1 MLPSI
6 ALINAA
12 VEYDAGASRA
22 LDQVRPLLVSANST
36 GLLDAMLSSDNP
48 TTGTPGRGAFHQAL
62 ADAAPRHSTGTVVTI
77 GVFDGVHRGHRHLLS
92 RMLELAEPPL
102 IPTVITFS
110 NHPAEVV
117 NPERTVT
124 KIITPEEKIRLLHD
138 AGIESVICVEFTN
151 DIANLDANEFTHML
165 VDCLH
170 MRGIV
175 TGPDFALG
183 RNRSGNL
190 EYLRRRGSALGFWVE
205 TVPPLE
211 LEGSTVRSRRVRNAL
226 ADGNVDGAEF
236 LLGRPY
242 ATDGIVVHGA
252 KMGRQLGFP
261 TANIIPIEN
270 FVIPAD
276 GVYATYAT
284 VNGVRHMAATSIGV
298 RPTFGLSQR
307 LIEAHLLDFSD
318 DIYDENLKLEFVS
331 RLRGQGTFDGIDA
344 LISQMNRDV
353 ANARLVLEQ
362 HDRQENA

>member
-1 MLPSI
+1 MPTPE
-6 ALINAA
+6 NA
-12 VEYDAGASRA
+12 DPRTLGKGGFR
-22 LDQVRPLLVSANST
+22 
-36 GLLDAMLSSDNP
+36 
-48 TTGTPGRGAFHQAL
+48 QAL
-62 ADAAPRHSTGTVVTI
+62 AEATPPPGSESVITI
-77 GVFDGVHRGHRHLLS
+77 GVFDGVHRGHRHLLH
-92 RMLELAEPPL
+92 RMFQRADPAMLS
-102 IPTVITFS
+102 TVITFS

-117 NPERTVT
+117 NPDRVVN
-124 KIITPEEKIRLLHD
+124 KIITPEEKVNLLYD
-138 AGIESVICVEFTN
+138 AGVGRVICLEFTN
-151 DIANLDANEFTHML
+151 ELANVDANEFTDLL
-165 VDCLH
+165 VNCLN

-190 EYLRRRGSALGFWVE
+190 DYLRRRGAAMGFWVE

-211 LEGSTVRSRRVRNAL
+211 LEGAPVRSRRVRNAL

-261 TANIIPIEN
+261 TANITPMPN

-284 VNGVRHMAATSIGV
+284 VNGVRRPAATSIGV

-307 LIEAHLLDFSD
+307 LIEAYLLDFSD
-318 DIYDENLKLEFVS
+318 DIYDHNLRLEFVS
-331 RLRGQGTFDGIDA
+331 RLRGQETFDGIDA
-344 LISQMNRDV
+344 LIAQMNRDV
-353 ANARLVLEQ
+353 DNARRILEE
-362 HDRQENA
+362 HDRLDNA

>member
-1 MLPSI
+1 MPPTLE
-6 ALINAA
+6 NA
-12 VEYDAGASRA
+12 
-22 LDQVRPLLVSANST
+22 PPANFRQT
-36 GLLDAMLSSDNP
+36 
-48 TTGTPGRGAFHQAL
+48 L
-62 ADAAPRHSTGTVVTI
+62 ADAAPAPGCETAITI
-77 GVFDGVHRGHRHLLS
+77 GVFDGVHRGHLHLLQ
-92 RMLELAEPPL
+92 RMFQLAAPGL

-117 NPERTVT
+117 NPERTVS
-124 KIITPEEKIRLLHD
+124 KIITPEEKVALLYE
-138 AGIESVICVEFTN
+138 AGAGGVICLEFTN
-151 DIANLDANEFTHML
+151 ELANIDANEFTTLL
-165 VDCLH
+165 VECLK

-190 EYLRRRGSALGFWVE
+190 DYLRRRGAALGFWVE
-205 TVPPLE
+205 TVPPLQ
-211 LEGSTVRSRRVRNAL
+211 LEGATVRSRRVRNAL

-261 TANIIPIEN
+261 TANIIPAAN

-284 VNGVRHMAATSIGV
+284 VNGVRRLAATSIGV

-318 DIYDENLKLEFVS
+318 DIYDCNLRLEFVS
-331 RLRGQGTFDGIDA
+331 RLRGQETFSSTDA
-344 LISQMNRDV
+344 LITQMNRDV
-353 ANARLVLEQ
+353 ANARSVLTQ
-362 HDRQENA
+362 HA

>member
-1 MLPSI
+1 MSTPQH
-6 ALINAA
+6 AQPRTPGGEAFR
-12 VEYDAGASRA
+12 RA
-22 LDQVRPLLVSANST
+22 LAE
-36 GLLDAMLSSDNP
+36 
-48 TTGTPGRGAFHQAL
+48 
-62 ADAAPRHSTGTVVTI
+62 AAPPLGVGTVITI
-77 GVFDGVHRGHRHLLS
+77 GVFDGVHRGHRHLLQ
-92 RMLELAEPPL
+92 RMFELAEPPL
-102 IPTVITFS
+102 VPTVITFT

-117 NPERTVT
+117 NPERSVT
-124 KIITPEEKIRLLHD
+124 KIITPEEKVDLLYD
-138 AGIESVICVEFTN
+138 AGVGCVICVEFTN
-151 DIANLDANEFTHML
+151 DLANLDANEFTHLL

-190 EYLRRRGSALGFWVE
+190 EYLRRRGQAMGFWVE
-205 TVPPLE
+205 TVAPLE
-211 LEGSTVRSRRVRNAL
+211 VEGSAIRSRRVRNAL
-226 ADGNVDGAEF
+226 ADGNVDGAEY

-242 ATDGIVVHGA
+242 ATDGVVVHGA

-261 TANIIPIEN
+261 TANIIPTQN

-318 DIYDENLKLEFVS
+318 DIYDENLRLEFVS
-331 RLRGQGTFDGIDA
+331 RLRGQETFDGIEA
-344 LISQMNRDV
+344 LITQMNLDV
-353 ANARLVLEQ
+353 SNARSVLEE
-362 HDRQENA
+362 HGRLDHA

>member
-1 MLPSI
+1 MPTLENAYPWTPD
-6 ALINAA
+6 AGEFRQTLANAA
-12 VEYDAGASRA
+12 
-22 LDQVRPLLVSANST
+22 P
-36 GLLDAMLSSDNP
+36 P
-48 TTGTPGRGAFHQAL
+48 PGQE
-62 ADAAPRHSTGTVVTI
+62 TVITI
-77 GVFDGVHRGHRHLLS
+77 GVFDGVHRGHRHLLQ
-92 RMLELAEPPL
+92 RMFELAAPPL

-124 KIITPEEKIRLLHD
+124 KIITPEEKIRLLYA
-138 AGIESVICVEFTN
+138 AGVESVICLEFTN
-151 DIANLDANEFTHML
+151 ELANVDADEFTNLL
-165 VDCLH
+165 VEGLR

-190 EYLRRRGSALGFWVE
+190 DYLRRRGQAMGFWVA

-211 LEGSTVRSRRVRNAL
+211 LEGAAVRSRRVRHAL
-226 ADGNVDGAEF
+226 ADGNVDGAEY

-242 ATDGIVVHGA
+242 ATDGVVVHGA

-261 TANIIPIEN
+261 TANIIPTQN

-284 VNGVRHMAATSIGV
+284 VNGVRHLAATSIGV

-318 DIYDENLKLEFVS
+318 DIYDENLRLEFVS
-331 RLRGQGTFDGIDA
+331 RLRGQETFDGIDA
-344 LISQMNRDV
+344 LITQMNRDV
-353 ANARLVLEQ
+353 ANARNILTE
-362 HDRQENA
+362 HDRLEHA

>member
-1 MLPSI
+1 M
-6 ALINAA
+6 
-12 VEYDAGASRA
+12 
-22 LDQVRPLLVSANST
+22 ST
-36 GLLDAMLSSDNP
+36 PQHAHHR
-48 TTGTPGRGAFHQAL
+48 TPGGDAFREAL
-62 ADAAPRHSTGTVVTI
+62 AKAAPTLGSETVITI
-77 GVFDGVHRGHRHLLS
+77 GVFDGVHRGHLHLLR
-92 RMLELAEPPL
+92 RMFELAEPPL
-102 IPTVITFS
+102 VPTVITFS

-124 KIITPEEKIRLLHD
+124 KIITPEEKVRLLYD
-138 AGIESVICVEFTN
+138 AGVGCVICLEFTN
-151 DIANLDANEFTHML
+151 ELANLDANEFTHLL
-165 VDCLH
+165 VECLR

-190 EYLRRRGSALGFWVE
+190 EYLHRRGSAMGFWVE

-211 LEGSTVRSRRVRNAL
+211 LEGSAVRSRRVRNAL

-242 ATDGIVVHGA
+242 ATDGVVVHGA

-261 TANIIPIEN
+261 TANIIPTQN

-318 DIYDENLKLEFVS
+318 DIYDENLRLEFVS
-331 RLRGQGTFDGIDA
+331 RLRGQETFDGIEA
-344 LISQMNRDV
+344 LITQMNLDV
-353 ANARLVLEQ
+353 ANARSILEE
-362 HDRQENA
+362 HDRLEHA

>member
-1 MLPSI
+1 MSTPQH
-6 ALINAA
+6 AQPRTPGGEAFR
-12 VEYDAGASRA
+12 RA
-22 LDQVRPLLVSANST
+22 LAE
-36 GLLDAMLSSDNP
+36 
-48 TTGTPGRGAFHQAL
+48 
-62 ADAAPRHSTGTVVTI
+62 AAPPLGVGAVITI
-77 GVFDGVHRGHRHLLS
+77 GVFDGVHRGHRHLLQ

-102 IPTVITFS
+102 VPTVITFT

-117 NPERTVT
+117 NPERSVT
-124 KIITPEEKIRLLHD
+124 KIITPEEKVDLLYD
-138 AGIESVICVEFTN
+138 AGVGCVICVEFTN
-151 DIANLDANEFTHML
+151 DLANLDANEFTHLL

-190 EYLRRRGSALGFWVE
+190 EYLRRRGQAMGFWVE
-205 TVPPLE
+205 TVAPLE
-211 LEGSTVRSRRVRNAL
+211 LEGSAIRSRRVRNAL
-226 ADGNVDGAEF
+226 ADGNVDGAEY

-242 ATDGIVVHGA
+242 ATDGVVVHGA

-261 TANIIPIEN
+261 TANIIPTQN

-318 DIYDENLKLEFVS
+318 DIYDENLRLEFVS
-331 RLRGQGTFDGIDA
+331 RLRGQETFDGIEA
-344 LISQMNRDV
+344 LITQMNLDV
-353 ANARLVLEQ
+353 SNARSVLEE
-362 HDRQENA
+362 HDRLDHA

>member
-1 MLPSI
+1 MPIPENAPPRAPDRGSFRRILAEAIPS
-6 ALINAA
+6 
-12 VEYDAGASRA
+12 
-22 LDQVRPLLVSANST
+22 
-36 GLLDAMLSSDNP
+36 
-48 TTGTPGRGAFHQAL
+48 PGRETAI
-62 ADAAPRHSTGTVVTI
+62 TI
-77 GVFDGVHRGHRHLLS
+77 GVFDGVHRGHRHLLQ
-92 RMLELAEPPL
+92 RMFQRAAPSLLPV
-102 IPTVITFS
+102 VITFS

-117 NPERTVT
+117 NPERTVS
-124 KIITPEEKIRLLHD
+124 KIITPDEKVQLLYD
-138 AGIESVICVEFTN
+138 AGVGRVICLEFTN
-151 DIANLDANEFTHML
+151 ELANVDANEFTSLL
-165 VDCLH
+165 VDCLR

-190 EYLRRRGSALGFWVE
+190 DYLRRRGAAMGFWVE

-211 LEGSTVRSRRVRNAL
+211 LEGAAVRSRRVRNAL
-226 ADGNVDGAEF
+226 ADGNVDGAEY

-242 ATDGIVVHGA
+242 ATDGVVVHGA

-261 TANIIPIEN
+261 TANIIPAAN

-318 DIYDENLKLEFVS
+318 DIYDENLRLEFVS
-331 RLRGQGTFDGIDA
+331 RLRGQETFDGIEA
-344 LISQMNRDV
+344 LITQMNRDV
-353 ANARLVLEQ
+353 ANSRRVLRE
-362 HDRQENA
+362 HDRPDHSP

>member
-1 MLPSI
+1 M
-6 ALINAA
+6 
-12 VEYDAGASRA
+12 
-22 LDQVRPLLVSANST
+22 ST
-36 GLLDAMLSSDNP
+36 PEHPAPRTLGGGSF
-48 TTGTPGRGAFHQAL
+48 RQAL
-62 ADAAPRHSTGTVVTI
+62 ADATPPPGKETVITI
-77 GVFDGVHRGHRHLLS
+77 GVFDGVHRGHRHLLQ
-92 RMLELAEPPL
+92 RMLELAEPNQ

-117 NPERTVT
+117 NPDRTVN
-124 KIITPEEKIRLLHD
+124 KIITPEEKVELLYR
-138 AGIESVICVEFTN
+138 AGVGRVICIEFTN
-151 DIANLDANEFTHML
+151 EVANLDANEFTALL

-190 EYLRRRGSALGFWVE
+190 EYLHRRGAAMGFWVE

-211 LEGSTVRSRRVRNAL
+211 VEGEAIRSRRVRNAL
-226 ADGNVDGAEF
+226 ADGNVDGAEY

-242 ATDGIVVHGA
+242 ATDGIIVHGA

-261 TANIIPIEN
+261 TANIIPTQN

-284 VNGVRHMAATSIGV
+284 VKGVRHLAATSIGV

-318 DIYDENLKLEFVS
+318 DIYDESLRLEFVS
-331 RLRGQGTFDGIDA
+331 RLRGQETFDGIDA
-344 LISQMNRDV
+344 LITQMNRDV
-353 ANARLVLEQ
+353 DNARRILEE
-362 HDRQENA
+362 HDRLDNA

>member
-1 MLPSI
+1 M
-6 ALINAA
+6 
-12 VEYDAGASRA
+12 ASSSSPDWA
-22 LDQVRPLLVSANST
+22 LDAKSLLTNPIESSAVGQSIPN
-36 GLLDAMLSSDNP
+36 LDNTNP
-48 TTGTPGRGAFHQAL
+48 MSFRQAL
-62 ADAAPRHSTGTVVTI
+62 ADAAPPPGNETAITI
-77 GVFDGVHRGHRHLLS
+77 GVFDGVHRGHLHLL
-92 RMLELAEPPL
+92 RRLFQLAGEPL

-117 NPERTVT
+117 NPERTVSR
-124 KIITPEEKIRLLHD
+124 IITPEEKVQLLYK
-138 AGIESVICVEFTN
+138 AGAGRVISLEFTN
-151 DIANLDANEFTHML
+151 DLANVDANEFTNIL
-165 VDCLH
+165 VDCLK

-190 EYLRRRGSALGFWVE
+190 DYLRRRGTSMGFWVE
-205 TVPPLE
+205 TVEPLE
-211 LEGSTVRSRRVRNAL
+211 LDGSAVRSRRVRNAL
-226 ADGNVDGAEF
+226 ADGDVDGAEY

-261 TANIIPIEN
+261 TANIIPTAN

-284 VNGVRHMAATSIGV
+284 VDGVRHLAATSIGV

-318 DIYDENLKLEFVS
+318 DIYDQSLRLEFVS
-331 RLRGQGTFDGIDA
+331 RLRGQETFDGIDA
-344 LISQMNRDV
+344 LITQMNRDV
-353 ANARLVLEQ
+353 DQARATLLAHDRLVPPDKMEPEGEVAV
-362 HDRQENA
+362 D

>member
-1 MLPSI
+1 MPNPE
-6 ALINAA
+6 NA
-12 VEYDAGASRA
+12 DPRTLGGGGFR
-22 LDQVRPLLVSANST
+22 
-36 GLLDAMLSSDNP
+36 
-48 TTGTPGRGAFHQAL
+48 QAL
-62 ADAAPRHSTGTVVTI
+62 ADAAPPPGRESVITI
-77 GVFDGVHRGHRHLLS
+77 GVFDGVHRGHRHLLR
-92 RMLELAEPPL
+92 RMCDLAGPSQ

-117 NPERTVT
+117 NPDRTVN
-124 KIITPEEKIRLLHD
+124 KIITPEHKVELLHE
-138 AGIESVICVEFTN
+138 AGAGNVICLEFTN
-151 DIANLDANEFTHML
+151 EIANMDANEFTALL
-165 VDCLH
+165 VDCLK

-190 EYLRRRGSALGFWVE
+190 DYLRTRGASLGFWVE

-211 LEGSTVRSRRVRNAL
+211 LEGEAVRSRRVRNAL
-226 ADGNVDGAEF
+226 ADGNVDGAEY

-242 ATDGIVVHGA
+242 STYGVIVHGA

-261 TANIIPIEN
+261 TANIIPTQN

-284 VNGVRHMAATSIGV
+284 VKGVRHMAATSIGV

-318 DIYDENLKLEFVS
+318 DIYDEDLRLDFVS
-331 RLRGQGTFDGIDA
+331 RLRGQETFDGIEA
-344 LISQMNRDV
+344 LISQMNLDV
-353 ANARLVLEQ
+353 ENARSILEE
-362 HDRQENA
+362 HDRLDNA

>member
-1 MLPSI
+1 MSTPQH
-6 ALINAA
+6 AQPRTPGGEAFR
-12 VEYDAGASRA
+12 RA
-22 LDQVRPLLVSANST
+22 LAE
-36 GLLDAMLSSDNP
+36 
-48 TTGTPGRGAFHQAL
+48 
-62 ADAAPRHSTGTVVTI
+62 AAPPLGVGTVITI
-77 GVFDGVHRGHRHLLS
+77 GVFDGVHRGHRHLLQ
-92 RMLELAEPPL
+92 RMFELAEPPL
-102 IPTVITFS
+102 VPTVITFT

-117 NPERTVT
+117 NPERSVT
-124 KIITPEEKIRLLHD
+124 KIITPEEKVDLLYD
-138 AGIESVICVEFTN
+138 AGVGCVICVEFTN
-151 DIANLDANEFTHML
+151 DLANLDANEFTHLL

-190 EYLRRRGSALGFWVE
+190 EYLRRRGQAMGFWVE
-205 TVPPLE
+205 TVAPLE
-211 LEGSTVRSRRVRNAL
+211 VEGSAIRSRRVRNAL
-226 ADGNVDGAEF
+226 ADGNVDGAEY

-242 ATDGIVVHGA
+242 ATDGVVVHGA

-261 TANIIPIEN
+261 TANIIPTQN

-318 DIYDENLKLEFVS
+318 DIYDENLRLEFVS
-331 RLRGQGTFDGIDA
+331 RLRGQETFDGIEA
-344 LISQMNRDV
+344 LITQMNLDV
-353 ANARLVLEQ
+353 SNARSVLEE
-362 HDRQENA
+362 HDRLDHA

>member
-1 MLPSI
+1 MSF
-6 ALINAA
+6 
-12 VEYDAGASRA
+12 R
-22 LDQVRPLLVSANST
+22 RT
-36 GLLDAMLSSDNP
+36 
-48 TTGTPGRGAFHQAL
+48 L
-62 ADAAPRHSTGTVVTI
+62 ADAAPPPGSESAITI
-77 GVFDGVHRGHRHLLS
+77 GVFDGVHRGHLHLL
-92 RMLELAEPPL
+92 RRLFELSPAPL
-102 IPTVITFS
+102 VPTVITFA

-117 NPERTVT
+117 NPDRVVN
-124 KIITPEEKIRLLHD
+124 KIITAEEKVQLLYK
-138 AGIESVICVEFTN
+138 AGVGRVICLEFTN
-151 DIANLDANEFTHML
+151 ELANVDANEFTDLL
-165 VDCLH
+165 VDGLK

-190 EYLRRRGSALGFWVE
+190 DYLRRRGAAQGFWVE

-211 LEGSTVRSRRVRNAL
+211 LEGATVRSRRVRNAL

-242 ATDGIVVHGA
+242 ATDGLVVHGA

-261 TANIIPIEN
+261 TANIIPTAN

-318 DIYDENLKLEFVS
+318 DIYDENLRLEFVS
-331 RLRGQGTFDGIDA
+331 RLRGQETFDGIDA
-344 LISQMNRDV
+344 LITQMNRDV
-353 ANARLVLEQ
+353 SNARSVLSARSVLDE
-362 HDRQENA
+362 HDRPDGQ

>member
-1 MLPSI
+1 MPTLE
-6 ALINAA
+6 NA
-12 VEYDAGASRA
+12 
-22 LDQVRPLLVSANST
+22 P
-36 GLLDAMLSSDNP
+36 P
-48 TTGTPGRGAFHQAL
+48 TTFRQRLAAAAPPPGRE
-62 ADAAPRHSTGTVVTI
+62 TVITI
-77 GVFDGVHRGHRHLLS
+77 GVFDGVHRGHRHLLR
-92 RMLELAEPPL
+92 RMFELAAPAL
-102 IPTVITFS
+102 LPTVITFS

-117 NPERTVT
+117 NPERSVS
-124 KIITPEEKIRLLHD
+124 KIITPDEKVDLLYD
-138 AGIESVICVEFTN
+138 AGAGCVICLEFTSEL
-151 DIANLDANEFTHML
+151 ANMDANEFTALL

-175 TGPDFALG
+175 GGPDFALG

-190 EYLRRRGSALGFWVE
+190 DYLRRRGAALGFWVE

-211 LEGSTVRSRRVRNAL
+211 VEGATVRSRRVRNAL

-242 ATDGIVVHGA
+242 ATDGVVVHGA

-261 TANIIPIEN
+261 TANIVPTAN

-318 DIYDENLKLEFVS
+318 DIYDCNLRLEFVS
-331 RLRGQGTFDGIDA
+331 RLRGQETFDGIDA
-344 LISQMNRDV
+344 LITQMNRDV
-353 ANARLVLEQ
+353 TNARSILEQ
-362 HDRQENA
+362 HDRLEGA

>member
-1 MLPSI
+1 MSTPQ
-6 ALINAA
+6 NA
-12 VEYDAGASRA
+12 
-22 LDQVRPLLVSANST
+22 QPRP
-36 GLLDAMLSSDNP
+36 
-48 TTGTPGRGAFHQAL
+48 PGGETFRQAL
-62 ADAAPRHSTGTVVTI
+62 AEAAPPLGVGAIITI
-77 GVFDGVHRGHRHLLS
+77 GVFDGVHRGHRHLLQ
-92 RMLELAEPPL
+92 RMFELAEPPL
-102 IPTVITFS
+102 VPTVITFS

-117 NPERTVT
+117 NPERTVS
-124 KIITPEEKIRLLHD
+124 KIITPEEKVNLLYD
-138 AGIESVICVEFTN
+138 AGVGCVICVEFTN
-151 DIANLDANEFTHML
+151 DLANLDANEFTHLL

-183 RNRSGNL
+183 RNRRGNL
-190 EYLRRRGSALGFWVE
+190 EYLRRRGQALGFWVE

-211 LEGSTVRSRRVRNAL
+211 LEGAAVRSRRVRNSL
-226 ADGNVDGAEF
+226 ADGNVDGAEY

-242 ATDGIVVHGA
+242 ATDGVVVHGA

-261 TANIIPIEN
+261 TANIIPTQN

-318 DIYDENLKLEFVS
+318 DIYDENLRLEFVS
-331 RLRGQGTFDGIDA
+331 RLRGQETFDGIDA
-344 LISQMNRDV
+344 LITQMNLDV
-353 ANARLVLEQ
+353 TNARSILEE
-362 HDRQENA
+362 HDRLDNA

>member
-1 MLPSI
+1 MPIPENEPS
-6 ALINAA
+6 
-12 VEYDAGASRA
+12 R
-22 LDQVRPLLVSANST
+22 
-36 GLLDAMLSSDNP
+36 
-48 TTGTPGRGAFHQAL
+48 TPDRGDFRRIL
-62 ADAAPRHSTGTVVTI
+62 ADAVPPPGGETVITI
-77 GVFDGVHRGHRHLLS
+77 GVFDGVHRGHRHLLR
-92 RMLELAEPPL
+92 RMFELAAPAL

-117 NPERTVT
+117 NPERTVS
-124 KIITPEEKIRLLHD
+124 KIITPEEKVRLLYE
-138 AGIESVICVEFTN
+138 AGAGGVICLEFTN
-151 DIANLDANEFTHML
+151 ELANVDANEFTDLL
-165 VDCLH
+165 VDCLR

-190 EYLRRRGSALGFWVE
+190 EYLRRRGAAMGFWVE

-211 LEGSTVRSRRVRNAL
+211 LEGATVRSRRVRNAL
-226 ADGNVDGAEF
+226 ADGNVDGAEY

-242 ATDGIVVHGA
+242 ATDGVVVHGA

-261 TANIIPIEN
+261 TANIIPATN

-318 DIYDENLKLEFVS
+318 DIYDESLRLEFVS
-331 RLRGQGTFDGIDA
+331 RLRGQETFDGIDA
-344 LISQMNRDV
+344 LITQMNRDV
-353 ANARLVLEQ
+353 ANARRMLRE
-362 HDRQENA
+362 HDRPDGGA

>member
-1 MLPSI
+1 
-6 ALINAA
+6 
-12 VEYDAGASRA
+12 
-22 LDQVRPLLVSANST
+22 
-36 GLLDAMLSSDNP
+36 MLSSDNA
-48 TTGTPGRGAFHQAL
+48 TSGTPGRGAFHQAL
-62 ADAAPRHSTGTVVTI
+62 ADAAPQHAMGTVVTI
-77 GVFDGVHRGHRHLLS
+77 GVFDGVHRGHRHLIS

-102 IPTVITFS
+102 ISTVITFS

-124 KIITPEEKIRLLHD
+124 KIITPEEKIQLLRD
-138 AGIESVICVEFTN
+138 AGVESVICVEFTN

-190 EYLRRRGSALGFWVE
+190 EYLRRRGAALGFWVE

-331 RLRGQGTFDGIDA
+331 RLRGQETFDGIDA
-344 LISQMNRDV
+344 LISQMNLDV

-362 HDRQENA
+362 HDRQESA

>member
-1 MLPSI
+1 M
-6 ALINAA
+6 
-12 VEYDAGASRA
+12 
-22 LDQVRPLLVSANST
+22 ST
-36 GLLDAMLSSDNP
+36 PEQPAPRTLGGGSF
-48 TTGTPGRGAFHQAL
+48 RQAL
-62 ADAAPRHSTGTVVTI
+62 ADAAPPPGEETVITI
-77 GVFDGVHRGHRHLLS
+77 GVFDGVHRGHRHLLQ
-92 RMLELAEPPL
+92 RMLELAEPNQ

-117 NPERTVT
+117 NPDRTVN
-124 KIITPEEKIRLLHD
+124 KIITPEEKVELLYR
-138 AGIESVICVEFTN
+138 AGVGRVICIEFTN
-151 DIANLDANEFTHML
+151 EVANLDANEFTALL
-165 VDCLH
+165 VDCLR

-190 EYLRRRGSALGFWVE
+190 EYLRRRGAAMGFWVE

-211 LEGSTVRSRRVRNAL
+211 VEGEAIRSRRVRNAL
-226 ADGNVDGAEF
+226 ADGNVDGAEY

-242 ATDGIVVHGA
+242 ATDGVIVHGA

-261 TANIIPIEN
+261 TANIIPTQN

-284 VNGVRHMAATSIGV
+284 VQGVRHLAATSIGV

-318 DIYDENLKLEFVS
+318 DIYDESLRLEFVS
-331 RLRGQGTFDGIDA
+331 RLRGQETFDGIDA
-344 LISQMNRDV
+344 LITQMNRDV
-353 ANARLVLEQ
+353 DNARSILEE
-362 HDRQENA
+362 HDRLDNA

>member
-1 MLPSI
+1 MSMWRGP
-6 ALINAA
+6 
-12 VEYDAGASRA
+12 SRA
-22 LDQVRPLLVSANST
+22 LAQVRPVLVSANST

-48 TTGTPGRGAFHQAL
+48 TSGTPGRGAFRQAL
-62 ADAAPRHSTGTVVTI
+62 SDAGPLHDAGTVVTI
-77 GVFDGVHRGHRHLLS
+77 GVFDGVHRGHRHLLN
-92 RMLELAEPPL
+92 RVLELAEPPL

-124 KIITPEEKIRLLHD
+124 KIIAPEEKIQLLHD
-138 AGIESVICVEFTN
+138 AGVESVICVEFTN

-190 EYLRRRGSALGFWVE
+190 DYLRRRGAALGFWVE

-261 TANIIPIEN
+261 TANIIPVEN

-331 RLRGQGTFDGIDA
+331 RLRGQETFDGIDA
-344 LISQMNRDV
+344 LIEQMNRDV

>member
-1 MLPSI
+1 MPTSDTAFSRLP
-6 ALINAA
+6 
-12 VEYDAGASRA
+12 D
-22 LDQVRPLLVSANST
+22 
-36 GLLDAMLSSDNP
+36 
-48 TTGTPGRGAFHQAL
+48 RGQFRQAL
-62 ADAAPRHSTGTVVTI
+62 ADAAPPPGQGTALTI
-77 GVFDGVHRGHRHLLS
+77 GVFDGVHRGHLHLLA
-92 RMLELAEPPL
+92 RMAELARPNL
-102 IPTVITFS
+102 ATTVITFS

-117 NPERTVT
+117 NPERSVT
-124 KIITPEEKIRLLHD
+124 KIITPEEKVQLLHG
-138 AGIESVICVEFTN
+138 AGVDNVICVEFTN
-151 DIANLDANEFTHML
+151 EIANLDADVFTHML
-165 VDCLH
+165 WDCLH
-170 MRGIV
+170 MQGMV

-190 EYLRRRGSALGFWVE
+190 DYLRRRGASMGFWVE

-211 LEGSTVRSRRVRNAL
+211 LTGSAVRSRRIRNAL
-226 ADGNVDGAEF
+226 ADGDVDGAEF

-242 ATDGIVVHGA
+242 ATDGLVVHGA

-261 TANIIPIEN
+261 TANIIPAAD

-318 DIYDENLKLEFVS
+318 DIYDQNLKLEFVS
-331 RLRGQGTFDGIDA
+331 RLRGQETFDGIDS

-353 ANARLVLEQ
+353 ASARQTLEE
-362 HDRQENA
+362 HDRLEKA

>member
-1 MLPSI
+1 MSTPQ
-6 ALINAA
+6 NAHP
-12 VEYDAGASRA
+12 R
-22 LDQVRPLLVSANST
+22 
-36 GLLDAMLSSDNP
+36 
-48 TTGTPGRGAFHQAL
+48 TPGGDALRQAL
-62 ADAAPRHSTGTVVTI
+62 ANAAPHLGGETVITI
-77 GVFDGVHRGHRHLLS
+77 GVFDGVHRGHLHLLQ
-92 RMLELAEPPL
+92 RMFELAKPPL
-102 IPTVITFS
+102 VPTVITFS

-124 KIITPEEKIRLLHD
+124 KIITPEEKVRLLYD
-138 AGIESVICVEFTN
+138 AGAGCVICLEFTSEL
-151 DIANLDANEFTHML
+151 ANLDANEFTHLL
-165 VDCLH
+165 VDCLR

-190 EYLRRRGSALGFWVE
+190 EYLHRRGAAMGFWVE

-211 LEGSTVRSRRVRNAL
+211 LQGSTVRSRRVRNAL
-226 ADGNVDGAEF
+226 ADGDVDGAEY

-242 ATDGIVVHGA
+242 ATDGVVVHGA

-261 TANIIPIEN
+261 TANIIPTQN

-318 DIYDENLKLEFVS
+318 DIYDENLRLEFVS
-331 RLRGQGTFDGIDA
+331 RLRGQETFDGIEA
-344 LISQMNRDV
+344 LITQMNLDV
-353 ANARLVLEQ
+353 TNARSVLAQ
-362 HDRQENA
+362 HDRLDHA

>member
-1 MLPSI
+1 MSF
-6 ALINAA
+6 
-12 VEYDAGASRA
+12 R
-22 LDQVRPLLVSANST
+22 QT
-36 GLLDAMLSSDNP
+36 
-48 TTGTPGRGAFHQAL
+48 L
-62 ADAAPRHSTGTVVTI
+62 ADAAPPPGSETAITI
-77 GVFDGVHRGHRHLLS
+77 GVFDGVHRGHLHLLQRLS
-92 RMLELAEPPL
+92 QLAPQPL
-102 IPTVITFS
+102 VPTVITFS

-117 NPERTVT
+117 NPDRTVN
-124 KIITPEEKIRLLHD
+124 KIITPAEKVELLYK
-138 AGIESVICVEFTN
+138 AGVGQVISLEFTN
-151 DIANLDANEFTHML
+151 ELANVDANEFTDLL
-165 VDCLH
+165 VDCLK

-190 EYLRRRGSALGFWVE
+190 EYLRRRGASLGFWVE
-205 TVPPLE
+205 TVAPLE
-211 LEGSTVRSRRVRNAL
+211 IDGSAVRSRRVRNAL
-226 ADGNVDGAEF
+226 TDGDVDGAEH

-261 TANIIPIEN
+261 TANIVPTAN

-318 DIYDENLKLEFVS
+318 DIYDKSLRLEFVS
-331 RLRGQGTFDGIDA
+331 RLRGQETFDGIDA
-344 LISQMNRDV
+344 LITQMNRDV
-353 ANARLVLEQ
+353 DLARATLTQ
-362 HDRQENA
+362 HDELERNGEIASD

>member
-1 MLPSI
+1 M
-6 ALINAA
+6 
-12 VEYDAGASRA
+12 
-22 LDQVRPLLVSANST
+22 ST
-36 GLLDAMLSSDNP
+36 LENP
-48 TTGTPGRGAFHQAL
+48 HPRTPGGEAFRQAL
-62 ADAAPRHSTGTVVTI
+62 AEAAPPLGTGTVITI
-77 GVFDGVHRGHRHLLS
+77 GVFDGVHRGHRHLLQ
-92 RMLELAEPPL
+92 RMLELAQPEL
-102 IPTVITFS
+102 VPTVITFS

-124 KIITPEEKIRLLHD
+124 KIITPEEKIELLY
-138 AGIESVICVEFTN
+138 GVGVGCVICVEFTN
-151 DIANLDANEFTHML
+151 DLANLDANEFTQLL
-165 VDCLH
+165 VDCLG

-183 RNRSGNL
+183 RNRIGNL
-190 EYLRRRGSALGFWVE
+190 EYLRRRGSAMGFWVE

-226 ADGNVDGAEF
+226 ADGNVDGAEY

-242 ATDGIVVHGA
+242 ATDGVVVHGA

-261 TANIIPIEN
+261 TANIIPTQN

-284 VNGVRHMAATSIGV
+284 VKGQRHMAATSIGV

-318 DIYDENLKLEFVS
+318 DIY
-331 RLRGQGTFDGIDA
+331 A
-344 LISQMNRDV
+344 LITQMNRDV
-353 ANARLVLEQ
+353 ANARAILEQ
-362 HDRQENA
+362 HDELGQDARLDET

>member
-1 MLPSI
+1 MRWARRANCGSRDVCPLGSPVSHAAMSTPQYAQSRTPGGAAFRR
-6 ALINAA
+6 ALAEAA
-12 VEYDAGASRA
+12 PPLGAGA
-22 LDQVRPLLVSANST
+22 VI
-36 GLLDAMLSSDNP
+36 
-48 TTGTPGRGAFHQAL
+48 
-62 ADAAPRHSTGTVVTI
+62 TI
-77 GVFDGVHRGHRHLLS
+77 GVFDGVHRGHRHLLR

-102 IPTVITFS
+102 VPTVITFS

-124 KIITPEEKIRLLHD
+124 KIITPEEKVNLLYD
-138 AGIESVICVEFTN
+138 AGVGCVICVEFTN
-151 DIANLDANEFTHML
+151 DLANLDANEFTHLL
-165 VDCLH
+165 VDCLQ

-190 EYLRRRGSALGFWVE
+190 EYLRRRGQAMGFWVE
-205 TVPPLE
+205 TVAPLE
-211 LEGSTVRSRRVRNAL
+211 LEGAAVRSRRVRNAL
-226 ADGNVDGAEF
+226 ADGNVDGAEY
-236 LLGRPY
+236 LLGRSY
-242 ATDGIVVHGA
+242 ATDGVVVHGA

-261 TANIIPIEN
+261 TANIIPTQN

-318 DIYDENLKLEFVS
+318 DIYDENLRLEFVS
-331 RLRGQGTFDGIDA
+331 RLRGQETFDGIEA
-344 LISQMNRDV
+344 LITQMNRDV
-353 ANARLVLEQ
+353 ANARSILEE
-362 HDRQENA
+362 HDRLDHA

>member
-1 MLPSI
+1 M
-6 ALINAA
+6 
-12 VEYDAGASRA
+12 
-22 LDQVRPLLVSANST
+22 
-36 GLLDAMLSSDNP
+36 P
-48 TTGTPGRGAFHQAL
+48 TPENEHPRSPGGEAFRQAL
-62 ADAAPRHSTGTVVTI
+62 ADAAPQPGVGTVITI
-77 GVFDGVHRGHRHLLS
+77 GVFDGVHQGHRHLLQ
-92 RMLELAEPPL
+92 RMFEMAEPPL
-102 IPTVITFS
+102 VSTVITFS

-124 KIITPEEKIRLLHD
+124 KIITPEEKVQLLYD
-138 AGIESVICVEFTN
+138 AGVASVICLEFTN
-151 DIANLDANEFTHML
+151 ELANLDANEFTRLL
-165 VDCLH
+165 VDCLQ

-190 EYLRRRGSALGFWVE
+190 EYLRRRGAAMGFWVE
-205 TVPPLE
+205 TVSPLE
-211 LEGSTVRSRRVRNAL
+211 LEGSAVRSRRVRNAL
-226 ADGNVDGAEF
+226 ADGNVDGAEY

-242 ATDGIVVHGA
+242 ATDGVVVHGA

-261 TANIIPIEN
+261 TANIIPTQN

-318 DIYDENLKLEFVS
+318 DIYDENLRLEFVS
-331 RLRGQGTFDGIDA
+331 RLRGQETFDGIEA
-344 LISQMNRDV
+344 LITQMNRDV
-353 ANARLVLEQ
+353 TNARSILEE
-362 HDRQENA
+362 HDRLDHA